1 MAASSDPHYLA
12 ALRPTTKPQPTPLA
26 HKLFGTRHIP
36 RIGTVTTAIGSYIDT
51 PVVQRSASLMPDLYD
66 PSFRFREYMNVSNTF
81 VGVVTHFALV
91 AFALVLVIPPL
102 RWLASVV
109 GPKQGTGPSDE
120 KKEGNRIEFRGIAT
134 GEKDDGSEVQ
144 SMGRFVYEGCPYT
157 LTGVVATEAAMV
169 LVQNEDL
176 VKGLGG
182 GYLTPAML
190 RQDFMDRLQKVGI
203 VMEAKILED

>member
-12 ALRPTTKPQPTPLA
+12 ASRPSTKPQPTLLS
-26 HKLFGTRHIP
+26 HKIFGARHIP
-36 RIGTVTTAIGSYIDT
+36 GIGTVTTALGSYIDT
-51 PVVQRSASLMPDLYD
+51 PIVQRSASLMPDLYD
-66 PSFRFREYMNVSNTF
+66 PSFRFREYMNVPNAF
-81 VGVVTHFALV
+81 VGVATHFALV
-91 AFALVLVIPPL
+91 ALALVLFIPPL
-102 RWLASVV
+102 RWLTSVI

-134 GEKDDGSEVQ
+134 GEKEDGTEVQ

-169 LVQNEDL
+169 LVRNEDM
-176 VKGLGG
+176 VQGLGG

-203 VMEAKILED
+203 VMEAKILEE